1 MSTTNTTTTD
11 TTTADAPDADAPDAP
26 HRRHNSSDRTWATLE
41 PLLPGGPGK
50 VGRSAQNNRRFI
62 NAVLWVLRP
71 GAP

>member
-1 MSTTNTTTTD
+1 MSTAD
-11 TTTADAPDADAPDAP
+11 TTTADAPDAP
-26 HRRHNSSDRTWATLE
+26 HRRHNSSDRAWATLE
-41 PLLPGGPGK
+41 PLLPSGPGK